1 MGLVFS
7 VSGIRGEGIDRFPGR
22 VRGVEMNNLS
32 LRTILL
38 LLVVSSAFFW
48 LGNWK
53 TSFYDRDEP
62 RFAQPAKEMLFA
74 RSWKDWIVPH
84 YNGEPFFHKPPLSYW
99 QIALAYKAFG
109 VNEFAAR
116 FFSGLWTGL
125 TAVLIAVFI
134 AKRFSTLA
142 GLTAAMAFCTSVLV
156 IVEAKL
162 ATADATLGL
171 LGILAVFSLWDIY
184 RGSGAFR
191 TRLIL
196 WPAVGLAL
204 LCKGPTIFVLLLGLI
219 GALLILDRERKWILR
234 TGFWWGLPL
243 ALVIGLPWYG
253 LSEYLSGGAMSNRFW
268 QYDILKRIIQPLES
282 HRGFPGYYAV
292 TSLINVWPWSAFLA
306 PLAAFVW
313 RNRSDRQVKFLLAW
327 LIGPTVILELV
338 ATKMVHYWL
347 IILPAYVILFGLAI
361 ETWWH
366 DQEFWKRWSQP
377 VLGTVCGVWILAA
390 GAVLV
395 GQKFLLG
402 GFLPVLIILG
412 GILLGSAGLIIFA
425 LRKKDLSF
433 SFFTLALTM
442 ILIVGA
448 ISAFVLPGL
457 EPFKISRQAA
467 KLMKSLGSPGATYVL
482 VGWQEPS
489 AVFYL
494 NPGNRH
500 VPIASADQFSSLIK
514 QPNMVIGIADK
525 VFPEIRKSRPE
536 VDFYGID
543 GFNYTRRNWRWT
555 IYVAR
560 SGANSAR

>member
-1 MGLVFS
+1 
-7 VSGIRGEGIDRFPGR
+7 
-22 VRGVEMNNLS
+22 MNDLS
-32 LRTILL
+32 RRTILL
-38 LLVVSSAFFW
+38 LLVVSSVFFW

-74 RSWKDWIVPH
+74 QNWKDWVVPH

-116 FFSGLWTGL
+116 FFSGLWTAF
-125 TAVLIAVFI
+125 TAVLIAVFL
-134 AKRFSTLA
+134 ARRFSVLA
-142 GLTAAMAFCTSVLV
+142 GLTAALAFCTSVLV

-184 RGSGAFR
+184 RGSAAFR

-196 WPAVGLAL
+196 WLAVGLAL
-204 LCKGPTIFVLLLGLI
+204 LCKGPTIFVLLFGLV
-219 GALLILDRERKWILR
+219 GALLILDRERRWILR

-243 ALVIGLPWYG
+243 ALAIGLPWYG
-253 LSEYLSGGAMSNRFW
+253 LSEYLSGGAMSGRFW
-268 QYDILKRIIQPLES
+268 QYDILKRISQPLES

-292 TSLINVWPWSAFLA
+292 TALINVWPWSAFLV
-306 PLAAFVW
+306 PLAAFAW
-313 RNRSDRQVKFLLAW
+313 RNRLDRRIKFLLAW

-347 IILPAYVILFGLAI
+347 IILPAFIILLGLAF
-361 ETWWH
+361 ETWW
-366 DQEFWKRWSQP
+366 QEPEFWKRWSRP
-377 VLGTVCGVWILAA
+377 VLGTVCSVWVLIAGV
-390 GAVLV
+390 VLV
-395 GQKFLLG
+395 GQRNLFG
-402 GFLPVLIILG
+402 GYLPVLLVLG
-412 GILLGSAGLIIFA
+412 GMLLGSAGLIIFA
-425 LRKKDLSF
+425 LRKKDLSLG
-433 SFFTLALTM
+433 FFTLAVTM
-442 ILIVGA
+442 VLIVA
-448 ISAFVLPGL
+448 TLSVFVLPGL

-467 KLMKSLGSPGATYVL
+467 KLMKSLGSSGTAYVL

-494 NPGNRH
+494 NPGNR
-500 VPIASADQFSSLIK
+500 PLTIASSDKFSSLIK
-514 QPNMVIGIADK
+514 QPDTVIGVADK
-525 VFPEIRKSRPE
+525 VFPEISKAHPE
-536 VDFYGID
+536 MEFYGIN
-543 GFNYTRRNWRWT
+543 GFNYTLRNWRWT

-560 SGANSAR
+560 SGPNSAR